1 MYALSP
7 CSRSTCLGQTEE
19 EVEASFKTA
28 HVALTNHSTAER
40 CERRW
45 TQQMRQPNGPPT
57 FWRQKMEKRR
67 LRALNKLLLAH
78 VLDRPEREALCLR
91 RGLSL
96 EWRLERPDPGSEPLF
111 DVSGNLFLLFNP
123 HKLNSRQ
130 AESKGYKM
138 SAAVPFLPMSP
149 ALEGLPGV
157 ANVLGCWREVNN
169 LARVSVE
176 EGRARPEEQGFWY
189 KLGGES
195 IGK

>member
-1 MYALSP
+1 
-7 CSRSTCLGQTEE
+7 
-19 EVEASFKTA
+19 
-28 HVALTNHSTAER
+28 
-40 CERRW
+40 
-45 TQQMRQPNGPPT
+45 
-57 FWRQKMEKRR
+57 MEKRR
-67 LRALNKLLLAH
+67 LCALNKLLLAH

-96 EWRLERPDPGSEPLF
+96 EWRLERPDPGSEALF

-123 HKLNSRQ
+123 QHKLNSRQ

-169 LARVSVE
+169 LARS
-176 EGRARPEEQGFWY
+176 AEQNSIR
-189 KLGGES
+189 KLL
-195 IGK
+195 ILHQ